1 MKRRGEMKK
10 TVLLLVANLL
20 IFSSLMS
27 QVQETKAE
35 NILDKVASKTTSYN
49 TVKIIFSYSMDNEE
63 QDIHENYRGEIISK
77 GDKYRLKVA
86 GQEIINNGKKVW
98 TYIPDAQEVQLNNVS
113 EENTRFNPTQLIR
126 NYKAN
131 YETELIE
138 KTKEQNRKL
147 AVIKL
152 IPKNENETFKRAH
165 LVVDTTRDEIYKLII
180 FGDMGNKFTYTVEEL
195 LPNISVP
202 EDSFRFSKENHPD
215 VDIIDMR

>member
-1 MKRRGEMKK
+1 MKK